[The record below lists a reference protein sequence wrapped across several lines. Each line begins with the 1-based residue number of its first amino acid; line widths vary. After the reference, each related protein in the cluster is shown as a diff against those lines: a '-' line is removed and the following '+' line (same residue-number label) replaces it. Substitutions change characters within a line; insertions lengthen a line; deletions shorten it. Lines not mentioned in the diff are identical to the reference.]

1 MARRSRA
8 SRPSLVSISFL
19 TYASRVFER
28 LRVAIRYRAKF
39 TQRLP
44 RRLEAA
50 ENHHPLGRDD
60 IPNVAEP
67 DENDR

>member
-50 ENHHPLGRDD
+50 ENHHRLAEMTSRTSPNPKNRD
-60 IPNVAEP
+60 
-67 DENDR
+67 